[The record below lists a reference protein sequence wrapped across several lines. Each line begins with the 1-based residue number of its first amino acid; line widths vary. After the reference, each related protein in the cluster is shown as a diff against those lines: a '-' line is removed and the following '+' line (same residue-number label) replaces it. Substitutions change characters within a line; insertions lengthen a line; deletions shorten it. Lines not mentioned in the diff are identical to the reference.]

1 MVSGTP
7 TGILGWIATYGQYVA
22 FVVQLLFYI
31 VLAIAALWATLL
43 FRKLVN
49 AQVGTPVEA
58 AATDTA
64 AEKPSA
70 ELAAEPSVD
79 EFVD

>member
-7 TGILGWIATYGQYVA
+7 TGILGWISTYGQYVA

-58 AATDTA
+58 PVADTA

-70 ELAAEPSVD
+70 DLTAEPSVD